1 MSTSLLYHAFGVRG
15 YTHQRT
21 SFDQGVVVFHTRSSR
36 AALACSVC
44 GGDRFT
50 LAGVVPRRFKT
61 LPIGGKAVF
70 LDIPVQR
77 LFCHA
82 CGKTL
87 QARLH
92 FADPKRTY
100 THAFERY
107 ALELSTHMTIKA
119 VAEHLR
125 VGWDILKDI
134 QLRHL
139 KRHFGRPPLW
149 GLRHI
154 AIDEIS
160 IGRGHR
166 YLTVVLDLESGA
178 VVFVGEGR
186 GADALI
192 PFWKR
197 LKRSRAKIHAVAT
210 DMSPAYIKAVH
221 ENLPDAVHVFDR
233 FHVIKLYNEQ
243 LAELRREVQRSVETA
258 GERKLLKG
266 TLWLLMKNSEN
277 LNEEKNERAK
287 LELALQ
293 INQPPACAYY
303 MKEELRQ
310 LWRQRDKKA
319 AEKFLNSWCRRAD
332 ESGVK
337 RLKRFANTLRLH
349 RTGLLNWYRCAI
361 STGPLEGTNTKIRVM
376 QRQGY
381 GYRDQEF
388 FRLKIYAIH
397 LSSYALVG

>member
-1 MSTSLLYHAFGVRG
+1 MSTSLLYHGWGLRG
-15 YTHQRT
+15 YTFQSA
-21 SFDQGVVVFHTRSSR
+21 SFIDGTIVFHTRSNR
-36 AALACSVC
+36 DALACSAC

-61 LPIGGKAVF
+61 VPIGGKPVF
-70 LDIPVQR
+70 LDVPVQR
-77 LFCHA
+77 LFCHTCA
-82 CGKTL
+82 KTL
-87 QARLH
+87 QTRLH

-119 VAEHLR
+119 VAEHLN
-125 VGWDILKDI
+125 VGWDIIKDI

-149 GLRHI
+149 GLRTI

-210 DMSPAYIKAVH
+210 DMSPAYTLAVR
-221 ENLPDAVHVFDR
+221 ENLPDAIHVFDH
-233 FHVIKLYNEQ
+233 FHVIKLYNDQ

-258 GERKLLKG
+258 GEKKLLKG

-293 INQPPACAYY
+293 INQPLACAYY

-310 LWRQRDKKA
+310 LWRQPNKKA
-319 AEKFLNSWCRRAD
+319 AETFLNSWCRRAD

-337 RLKRFANTLRLH
+337 MLKKFANTLRLH